1 MFPVLGLLQNLECNE
16 KSTCKSGA
24 CVFSHTVVQRPPPP
38 KPSTSAS
45 AKPATALPQK
55 KATKRPSDP
64 LPQPAP
70 KKLARSAPALP
81 QTLSDGTPR
90 IQATAAHSRIPVGD
104 RQRSLSALYE
114 QFFKMYAKL
123 AERKTYAARDA
134 NEQEAE
140 IYETAQ
146 TNTYKS
152 ATANT
157 LIKLKRRA
165 LIADGTSPLIGTEST
180 IRRRLEEAERSQSTT
195 LTRKNLKGYIPTP
208 VQLQEYGYVVDV
220 PNTVGASEPNAV
232 GQMKDC
238 SRCNQK
244 YIVEDGDLLN
254 EDCKFHDGKA
264 ITTKVD
270 GRRSRIMSCC
280 STQMGSSGCC
290 TGPHVFIDK
299 DAESL
304 HKRAG
309 FVRTPHRK
317 NPLDVVALDCEMS
330 FTTSGMSLTRL
341 TVVNSDAEV
350 ILDEI
355 IRPHSKIID
364 ANTRYACQQIRFDQ
378 LTPLSDFRA

>member
-1 MFPVLGLLQNLECNE
+1 MMFPVLGLLQNLECNK
-16 KSTCKSGA
+16 KSTCNNGV
-24 CVFSHTVVQRPPPP
+24 CVFSHSIVQRPPPP
-38 KPSTSAS
+38 KPST
-45 AKPATALPQK
+45 KPQTALPTALAQK
-55 KATKRPSDP
+55 KPPKRPSDP
-64 LPQPAP
+64 VPQPAP
-70 KKLARSAPALP
+70 KKRVIKSEPSLP

-90 IQATAAHSRIPVGD
+90 IHASAAHSRIPVGD

-114 QFFKMYAKL
+114 QFYKMYAKL
-123 AERKTYAARDA
+123 DDRKTCAFRDA
-134 NEQEAE
+134 REQETE
-140 IYETAQ
+140 IYESTQ

-165 LIADGTSPLIGTEST
+165 PITDSTSPVIGTENT
-180 IRRRLEEAERSQSTT
+180 IRKRLEEAERSQSTT
-195 LTRKNLKGYIPTP
+195 LTRSNLKKYIPTP
-208 VQLQEYGYVVDV
+208 AQLQEYGYVVDI
-220 PNTVGASEPNAV
+220 PNTLGGSEPSAV

-244 YIVEDGDLLN
+244 YIVEDGDLLKD
-254 EDCKFHDGKA
+254 DCKFHDGKA

-290 TGPHVFIDK
+290 TGPHVFLEK

-304 HKRAG
+304 NKRAG
-309 FVRTPHRK
+309 FIHTPLRSDS
-317 NPLDVVALDCEMS
+317 LDVVALDCEMS

-350 ILDEI
+350 ILDELI
-355 IRPHSKIID
+355 KPHSKIID
-364 ANTRYACQQIRFDQ
+364 ANTRYA
-378 LTPLSDFRA
+378 TNK